1 MFEDLLRKFV
11 LAAKLNGNKIK
22 KAWRKNGFKSYCIIG
37 TNLSTPW
44 LSLRSCHVE
53 QYVFYDF
60 VVNTIWVITNLV
72 SSFYFLFMISS
83 IGHMTKVVRAIT
95 SVHKIFIWFLK
106 RHYPG
111 NIYLFKVNNRTTRK
125 RCEICSKLTIKTPG
139 WRQWFNDVVLMSFLL
154 TFL

>member
-1 MFEDLLRKFV
+1 MRKFV

-111 NIYLFKVNNRTTRK
+111 NIYLFKVNNKNTRMTS
-125 RCEICSKLTIKTPG
+125 II
-139 WRQWFNDVVLMSFLL
+139 QWCRSGVFFVNFSLVFLL
-154 TFL
+154 LNLNN